1 MFCFFPVE
9 EEDVELEAVEE
20 GRPSVFTVIMKTL
33 KDVPL
38 VEEKEEVR
46 IKTPEE
52 KFRKVLVETIIGWGC
67 ETEIE
72 NTELVRQMFSLL
84 LRQYDT
90 VGELMRAT
98 EQTYVIDTKT
108 RQDAVDMWVSLS
120 RIRSLLPVQMSKEEE
135 ELVREYLWTLVN
147 NHVFFQHP
155 DLIRILKI
163 HENVIQIMMT
173 SIARAEQE
181 GDEGEEGAEGG
192 EFVYFY

>member
-1 MFCFFPVE
+1 MEEHPLQIPLREKMEEFHDSLMGVMAISSIE
-9 EEDVELEAVEE
+9 EEDVEPEAVAE

-46 IKTPEE
+46 IKSPEE

-108 RQDAVDMWVSLS
+108 RQDAVDMWVRQFLKCISIS
-120 RIRSLLPVQMSKEEE
+120 RILFQI
-135 ELVREYLWTLVN
+135 
-147 NHVFFQHP
+147 FF
-155 DLIRILKI
+155 LTNYTIF
-163 HENVIQIMMT
+163 
-173 SIARAEQE
+173 S
-181 GDEGEEGAEGG
+181 
-192 EFVYFY
+192 